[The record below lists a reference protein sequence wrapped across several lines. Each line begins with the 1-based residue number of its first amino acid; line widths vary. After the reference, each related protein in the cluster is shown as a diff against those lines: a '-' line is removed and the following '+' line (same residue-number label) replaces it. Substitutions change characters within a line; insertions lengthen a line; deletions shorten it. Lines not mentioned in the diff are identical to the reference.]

1 MKRPDSPSRRL
12 RETRRR
18 SVAKAVIYRILII
31 IVDVVIIYWVTHG
44 IAQTILLTIVT
55 NIAST
60 VLYYGH
66 ERAWNAVRWGL
77 VKAR

>member
-1 MKRPDSPSRRL
+1 MKRPDPFKRL
-12 RETRRR
+12 RESRRR
-18 SVAKAVIYRILII
+18 SVAKAVIYRVLII
-31 IVDVVIIYWVTHG
+31 IADVAIIYWVTHG

-66 ERAWNAVRWGL
+66 ERVWNGIRWGL
-77 VKAR
+77 LK